1 MSAGRRQPVAGR
13 KKNTRPAALCVG
25 DALKAFLA
33 RQVPT
38 IGRCKAVARTDSSG
52 WRPVV
57 RFDHNPCR
65 YDGKLL
71 RATSYKSR
79 ATALSS
85 DSDAAFRHDRLMIV
99 LRPSATRHK
108 FWLCTGFATGRP
120 TEHPPGRPLRYRI
133 QAMGEKEVTD
143 CKKNTRPTAL
153 CVGDAQRASRLGDS
167 TIAYSSIM
175 AGFYEPRTTAIATSR
190 WLLEAMYSI

>member
-1 MSAGRRQPVAGR
+1 MGMSAGRRQPVAGR

-133 QAMGEKEVTD
+133 QAMGKKADTD
-143 CKKNTRPTAL
+143 YKKIQGPGW
-153 CVGDAQRASRLGDS
+153 GD
-167 TIAYSSIM
+167 
-175 AGFYEPRTTAIATSR
+175 FTSR
-190 WLLEAMYSI
+190 GLLEAMYSI